1 MTTSTRKTNCHFCG
15 YLCGLVA
22 TVEDGRVVHLKPDP
36 SRYPYDERI
45 LAGCHRWKMN
55 LDVLDGARSE
65 EHTSELQSPS

>member
-22 TVEDGRVVHLKPDP
+22 TVEDGRVVHLEPDP

-45 LAGCHRWKMN
+45 LA
-55 LDVLDGARSE
+55 
-65 EHTSELQSPS
+65 